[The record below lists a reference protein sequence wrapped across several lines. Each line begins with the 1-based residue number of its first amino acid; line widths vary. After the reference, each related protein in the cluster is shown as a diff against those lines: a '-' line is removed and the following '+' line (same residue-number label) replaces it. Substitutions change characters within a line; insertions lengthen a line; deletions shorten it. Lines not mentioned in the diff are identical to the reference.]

1 MLAWETFRL
10 SSEKQDGIVEGK
22 KGGGRLHTEGTMN
35 RVGSSK
41 MPGICKTSK

>member
-22 KGGGRLHTEGTMN
+22 KGGEDFIQKGR
-35 RVGSSK
+35 
-41 MPGICKTSK
+41 